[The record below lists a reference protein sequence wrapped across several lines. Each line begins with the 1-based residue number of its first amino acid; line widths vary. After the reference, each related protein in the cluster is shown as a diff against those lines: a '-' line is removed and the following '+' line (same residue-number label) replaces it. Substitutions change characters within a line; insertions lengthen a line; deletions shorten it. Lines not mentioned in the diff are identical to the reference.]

1 MYPAHS
7 TSEIICVYLFKLDN
21 PTSLLKTHRFRSLF
35 LLSITIKSQMG
46 KLINNHWARLIVLI
60 AAAVQIG
67 GSIEGLIWPK
77 ITW

>member
-1 MYPAHS
+1 
-7 TSEIICVYLFKLDN
+7 
-21 PTSLLKTHRFRSLF
+21 
-35 LLSITIKSQMG
+35 MG